1 MVSST
6 GEASEL
12 VYGFRLSSV
21 GPANVTGTDVVYEP
35 SSLDQAMRLHYLRQ
49 VCYFKMDSTVADYQQ
64 ASEQMALIYKIKET
78 MFKWLNQYF
87 MVNGRFRRSDAGWP
101 FIKCN
106 DCGTRFIEAKCPKT
120 LDDWLDLTRESSSL
134 HKLVVPNK
142 IIGPEP
148 LFSPPVLLQ
157 FTWFKCGGLALGL
170 SWAHIL
176 GDPFTATD
184 FLNMCGLLFS
194 GEKPGPIPIF
204 PKASTLLPRKE
215 NPTPSAILPGSLK
228 RVDPVGDNWF
238 GAPSG
243 CNMDTYSF
251 HISPTQLADLQ
262 SQIVSK
268 NVGTE
273 IPTFELLAAVF
284 WKSIARI
291 RDGVKED
298 VNAVTVCRKGAR
310 KKYSMNNTLMIT
322 TVTTESNV
330 SEMGIEDMAKLVTK
344 EGEDEGGEIEAA
356 VDGENG
362 LGDFVVYGGNL
373 TFVKME
379 DAEMYG
385 MLLKGEKPVYVDYWI
400 DGVAEKGA
408 VLVLPMRDETEG
420 RVVKAILPEEEMA
433 QLKMSLKKHWSIV

>member
-1 MVSST
+1 MVSSD
-6 GEASEL
+6 L

-49 VCYFKMDSTVADYQQ
+49 VCYFKMDSTGADYQQ
-64 ASEQMALIYKIKET
+64 PSQQMTLIYKIKET
-78 MFKWLNQYF
+78 MFVWLNQYF

-106 DCGTRFIEAKCPKT
+106 DCGTRFIEAKSPKT
-120 LDDWLDLTRESSSL
+120 LDEWLDMTRESSSL
-134 HKLVVPNK
+134 HKLVVPDK

-194 GEKPGPIPIF
+194 GHKPNQIPSF
-204 PKASTLLPRKE
+204 PKVNTLLPRSDTP
-215 NPTPSAILPGSLK
+215 NPSAHLPASLK

-238 GAPSG
+238 GARND
-243 CNMDTYSF
+243 CKMDAHSF

-262 SQIVSK
+262 SQFLSNIVAS
-268 NVGTE
+268 E
-273 IPTFELLAAVF
+273 IPAFDLLSAVF
-284 WKSIARI
+284 WKSIAMV
-291 RDGVKED
+291 RDGMKAG
-298 VNAVTVCRKGAR
+298 VNTVTVCRKGAR
-310 KKYSMNNTLMIT
+310 KMYSMNNSLIIT
-322 TVTTESNV
+322 TADASPAV
-330 SEMGIEDMAKLVTK
+330 SKMGVGEIAKLM
-344 EGEDEGGEIEAA
+344 GEEAEDDADKIEAA
-356 VDGENG
+356 IDGENG

-373 TFVKME
+373 TFVKLD
-379 DAEMYG
+379 DAELYG
-385 MLLKGEKPVYVDYWI
+385 MELKGEKPVYVDYLI
-400 DGVAEKGA
+400 DGVAENGA
-408 VLVLPMRDETEG
+408 VLVLPMGGVAEG
-420 RVVKAILPEEEMA
+420 RVVKAILPEEEVA
-433 QLKMSLKKHWSIV
+433 RLKTVMKKQWSIV